1 MSGYKTC
8 VNRSAA
14 LLYTKNKWA
23 EEKIRKIT
31 YFTIVTYNIK
41 YLGLTLTKQVKKKK
55 SVWVEFQATEERN
68 KKRPQKMDRSS
79 IIMDW

>member
-1 MSGYKTC
+1 MILYISDPKTSTTELFHLINNLSKVSGYKTC

-55 SVWVEFQATEERN
+55 SV
-68 KKRPQKMDRSS
+68 
-79 IIMDW
+79 